1 MEAKPWRRITTAC
14 SGRTRVSRPVLEE
27 RTGRATRR
35 AADAGPDRLMD
46 SKKASIAY
54 PVLERKVVDI
64 LVAHDPSGLYALGA
78 PRDEHDRDV
87 HAIISRLQHAS
98 GPADVEGIL
107 ADVLRP
113 WLEDAGKSTTE
124 FCAVMAPGIWEA
136 WQNFRKA
143 AG

>member
-1 MEAKPWRRITTAC
+1 
-14 SGRTRVSRPVLEE
+14 
-27 RTGRATRR
+27 
-35 AADAGPDRLMD
+35 MD

-64 LVAHDPSGLYALGA
+64 LVAHDPTGLYGLGA

-87 HAIISRLQHAS
+87 HAIISRLQDAL
-98 GPADVEGIL
+98 GQADVEGIL

-113 WLEDAGKSTTE
+113 WLDGAGESTRE
-124 FCAVMAPGIWEA
+124 LCAAMAPGIWEA